1 MDISQTLDVKGV
13 LCPVPVIKARQSITQ
28 VEVGGIL
35 EILAT
40 DPSTREDIPA
50 WTKRSGHEIVTMKEE
65 DEILKFYVRRRK

>member
-13 LCPVPVIKARQSITQ
+13 LCPVPVIKARQSITR

-50 WTKRSGHEIVTMKEE
+50 WIKRSGHEIVTMKEE